1 MSDKLRFAAAQGCG
15 SAKTNDKVKFVG
27 HRALL
32 VYCSR
37 AQQSDLNDSFS
48 PRPIEEPVFSAVGND
63 SIA

>member
-1 MSDKLRFAAAQGCG
+1 MGG
-15 SAKTNDKVKFVG
+15 YAKTNDKMKFVG

-63 SIA
+63 SID